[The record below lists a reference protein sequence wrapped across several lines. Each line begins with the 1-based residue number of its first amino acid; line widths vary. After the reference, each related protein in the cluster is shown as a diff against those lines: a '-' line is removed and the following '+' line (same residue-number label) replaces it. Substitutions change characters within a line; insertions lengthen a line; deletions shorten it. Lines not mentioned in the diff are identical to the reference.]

1 MRDSRDPL
9 DIPIIPLP
17 VIASTQARYHARIV
31 RDGFW
36 KKMLK
41 TAGRV
46 PFAEDL
52 AAAYFCVVD
61 PETPSRV
68 RGVLLLALAWFVL
81 PASVMPEFLIIA
93 GLTDD
98 AAVLALAAGM
108 VRKHIKERHYTR
120 ARAALGIAEPV
131 TDEEI
136 WG

>member
-1 MRDSRDPL
+1 MSQTRDPL
-9 DIPIIPLP
+9 DLPVIPLP
-17 VIASTQARYHARIV
+17 VVASTQARYHARIV
-31 RDGFW
+31 REGFW
-36 KKMLK
+36 KKWLK
-41 TAGRV
+41 VAGRV

-52 AAAYFCVVD
+52 GAAYFCVID
-61 PETPSRV
+61 PATPSRV

-81 PASVMPEFLIIA
+81 PASVMPEFLIVA

-108 VRKHIKERHYTR
+108 VRKHIKEHHYAR

-131 TDEEI
+131 SDEEI